1 MPNLEAQAAWV
12 PVREIGI
19 ELARGGP
26 NGNMNEQAIA
36 LLARTEWLNQQKA
49 SKSEIAQGH
58 YEFNTY
64 AEFNAIKSTLPL
76 NCTVIINEMPTGTQT
91 WGQGTNRWNGTTLSK
106 SPFDPLTQ
114 SKADATIKAN
124 AAEANAKTYTDI
136 SSEKF
141 ISWDLASKQGSH
153 KPTAPYV
160 AGTLSPTGTV
170 ATNTAR
176 SVSDF
181 TAINPTS
188 VLTVNAENAAL
199 LINVCLYDI
208 NKNFVSYIVQSGWG
222 INTAL
227 TITDNARYA
236 RFTVLNT
243 GIDIF
248 IVNVASRADAA
259 IAASRSQAS
268 IDATAKAN
276 AAEANAKKFTR
287 DTAQVFDASEVSNNY
302 ALTLESA
309 IALVPDGLRKR
320 GLIVRYNG
328 TEERQFINDKVA
340 NWNAVKLWLRPFD
353 LLKEGRT
360 DLFDPKMI
368 YKGFTI
374 PNNLG
379 SVSVVANVDRGVA
392 IVPIHRFY
400 NADSSL
406 KKLLLTVGAETLTS
420 ASSLF
425 LNSIGE
431 NISSF
436 VTTSKGFNDV
446 DIPDGA
452 AYAVINLT
460 SLAMIEKAEKYLQY
474 PNGGA
479 KAAITKHGYVDGFS
493 SVKHGTSSLSV
504 DYKVNGTQL
513 LSPYFKSDLSA
524 VNNIHIAQVV
534 KSVVIQKG
542 QKSLINKLT
551 GQLRRFYIGLIERR
565 ETTATVR
572 VNYETEDGVLNALP
586 QKSFPISSDGFVL
599 AEFTTNLPNDLKDFV
614 RVFLLIDVSS
624 LVLNQGYVFDSNGE
638 IHPSIVEKADKVP
651 NANKGLSITEFI
663 DYGTSRTV
671 SNMQLIAPE
680 PIALKRELINGYPIN
695 TVTGDATK
703 KHQQT
708 VLMGSKTARF
718 YGKANLY
725 SDATANYPNNPRIS
739 VLREPSS
746 VDSNVSGAAPKSDV
760 IGRNDSQYI
769 HPDICYSPEGV
780 AGYKYWMINSNFP
793 NGYDPSEDADLFVCN
808 DGISW
813 KRVSGFYEAS
823 NNGIAFKNP
832 EVFWG
837 TPNKNAFLP
846 CPVKGV
852 SLEFAKQGSTIE
864 TSTVTA
870 FLNHDPAISYHN
882 GYINVYILLGVG
894 FNNPNEKDYFYV
906 ICLRT
911 NNGTNWE
918 IVRENGSTVP
928 YNQENALKIFSK
940 TNGVRNHL
948 RMLYGA
954 GGTAGEKGFTPQVV
968 KVSDNEWYYYDATK
982 DKLTPSNG
990 YSMNLLRY
998 RGTSP
1003 YNFDFSNPEILSKND
1018 KTGGNLWH
1026 FCMRYYDGLF
1036 YCITNG
1042 YMFTS
1047 TDGINFTT
1055 NLYQFFWQGIG
1066 ADLYKPSFV
1075 KGHDG
1080 KIKFAYSTQ
1089 TKYAIPHAFAPQLSQ
1104 LHNYTEMHVGN
1115 SVMSTLLC
1123 EYASLADI
1131 LTRSTT
1137 PVADAYA
1144 DVLVMCISQRTKTTQ
1159 VRVLYGIRDFTEL
1172 AETLEVSYDDEIYV
1186 LAHLNTRNGG
1196 MLDFKGV
1203 AVTVPNAGTLT

>member
-1 MPNLEAQAAWV
+1 MADIINLQ
-12 PVREIGI
+12 
-19 ELARGGP
+19 ELADAKLDAKSLEQFI
-26 NGNMNEQAIA
+26 NGDVNEEVLTRLSQQYPTIKK
-36 LLARTEWLNQQKA
+36 LLLEFQKYNGRA
-49 SKSEIAQGH
+49 YK
-58 YEFNTY
+58 TY
-64 AEFNAIKSTLPL
+64 AEMDADKANLSSKTKVTVTNDATASNNGDWQWDGIAFTKSAY
-76 NCTVIINEMPTGTQT
+76 
-91 WGQGTNRWNGTTLSK
+91 
-106 SPFDPLTQ
+106 DPLTQ
-114 SKADATIKAN
+114 AKADAT
-124 AAEANAKTYTDI
+124 T
-136 SSEKF
+136 
-141 ISWDLASKQGSH
+141 
-153 KPTAPYV
+153 
-160 AGTLSPTGTV
+160 
-170 ATNTAR
+170 
-176 SVSDF
+176 
-181 TAINPTS
+181 
-188 VLTVNAENAAL
+188 
-199 LINVCLYDI
+199 
-208 NKNFVSYIVQSGWG
+208 
-222 INTAL
+222 
-227 TITDNARYA
+227 
-236 RFTVLNT
+236 
-243 GIDIF
+243 
-248 IVNVASRADAA
+248 
-259 IAASRSQAS
+259 
-268 IDATAKAN
+268 KAN

-287 DTAQVFDASEVSNNY
+287 DIAQVFDASEVSNNY

-309 IALVPDGLRKR
+309 IALVPEGLRKR
-320 GLIVRYNG
+320 DLIVRYNG

-406 KKLLLTVGAETLTS
+406 KKLLLTVGAETLGTT
-420 ASSLF
+420 SSLF

-479 KAAITKHGYVDGFS
+479 KALITKAGYADGFS
-493 SVKHGTSSLSV
+493 SVKHGISSLSV
-504 DYKVNGTQL
+504 DYGINGAQL
-513 LSPYFKSDLSA
+513 LSPYFKSDLLA
-524 VNNIHIAQVV
+524 VNNVHVAQVV

-542 QKSLINKLT
+542 QKSLINTLT
-551 GQLRRFYIGLIERR
+551 GQLRRFYVGFVERR

-572 VNYETEDGVLNALP
+572 INYETEDGVLNALP
-586 QKSFPISSDGFVL
+586 QKSFPIVDNMVSADFV
-599 AEFTTNLPNDLKDFV
+599 TSMTNDTKDFV

-624 LVLNQGYVFDSNGE
+624 LVLNQNYTFGENGE
-638 IHPSIVEKADKVP
+638 IHPSIVEKADRVP
-651 NANKGLSITEFI
+651 NVNKGLSITEFV

-671 SNMQLIAPE
+671 SNMQLTAPE

-695 TVTGDATK
+695 TIVGDASK

-718 YGKANLY
+718 YGKANIY
-725 SDATANYPNNPRIS
+725 GDVSANYPNNPKIK

-746 VDSNVSGAAPKSDV
+746 VDSNVSSVGVKSDL

-769 HPDICYSPEGV
+769 HPDICYAPEGV

-832 EVFWG
+832 EVFWD

-870 FLNHDPAISYHN
+870 FLNHDPAITYHN
-882 GYINVYILLGVG
+882 GYIYVYILLGFG
-894 FNNPNEKDYFYV
+894 FNNASEKDYFY
-906 ICLRT
+906 ITCLRT
-911 NNGTNWE
+911 NNGTEWE
-918 IVRENGSTVP
+918 IVREDGSTVA
-928 YNQENALKIFSK
+928 YNQESALKIFSK

-982 DKLTPSNG
+982 DTLTPPSG

-1003 YNFDFSNPEILSKND
+1003 YDFDFSNPEILSKNNQV
-1018 KTGGNLWH
+1018 GGKLWH
-1026 FCMRYYDGLF
+1026 FCMRYYDGIF
-1036 YCITNG
+1036 YCVTNG

-1055 NLYQFFWQGIG
+1055 NPYQFFWQGIG
-1066 ADLYKPSFV
+1066 ADVYKPSFV

-1104 LHNYTEMHVGN
+1104 LYSYTKMHVGN
-1115 SVMSTLLC
+1115 AIMSTLLC
-1123 EYASLADI
+1123 EYVSLADI
-1131 LTRSTT
+1131 MNRSTT

-1144 DVLVMCISQRTKTTQ
+1144 DVLVMCISQRTRTTQ
-1159 VRVLYGIRDFTEL
+1159 VRVLYGIREFRELTESL
-1172 AETLEVSYDDEIYV
+1172 DVSYDDEIYV
-1186 LAHLNTRNGG
+1186 LAHLNSRNGG
-1196 MLDFKGV
+1196 ALDFKGV
-1203 AVTVPNAGTLT
+1203 AVTVPNVGTLVT